1 MILTVIDLLTFKFYN
16 CLTRI
21 CQFLFIFQS
30 QSESIFTLQKRT
42 QTKVKRRNILNLKAH
57 ELRNFENESELENF
71 YCWRQSLSPA
81 IEDLAVV
88 DVNEYGEDSE
98 MTVQLPHPEQER
110 YKDQLASQEELMN
123 PTEIQKSE
131 YDPIMFD
138 KFYRNHVFLPKFVKC
153 HIPIE
158 KYTETKLATLEAD
171 KESLNIKYTADDL
184 SYGKLMKLL
193 DQELVPIDISPEL
206 VTEIVVNNGQL
217 SNDEILE
224 TLSAI
229 FDLCIK
235 NKVMQEKKVTIE
247 LAICIQTFRHVS
259 PEYYP
264 YRWCNGYR
272 ARLKCSRYR

>member
-1 MILTVIDLLTFKFYN
+1 MLGANLS
-16 CLTRI
+16 
-21 CQFLFIFQS
+21 LFIVQS
-30 QSESIFTLQKRT
+30 KSEFIFTLQKCT
-42 QTKVKRRNILNLKAH
+42 QAKVKRRNILNLKAH

-88 DVNEYGEDSE
+88 DVNDYGEDSE

-110 YKDQLASQEELMN
+110 YKDQKGNKEEPMN
-123 PTEIQKSE
+123 PTKHQKSE
-131 YDPIMFD
+131 YDPFIFD
-138 KFYRNHVFLPKFVKC
+138 KFYRNHVFLPKFVKT

-206 VTEIVVNNGQL
+206 VTEIVVNNSEL

-235 NKVMQEKKVTIE
+235 NKVM
-247 LAICIQTFRHVS
+247 
-259 PEYYP
+259 
-264 YRWCNGYR
+264 
-272 ARLKCSRYR
+272 